1 MLMPLFWMTYV
12 GWALSELIIFR
23 RDRGA
28 TGGVAADRGSR
39 AVIIVAMVVAIVAA
53 ANLAMHLPLA
63 RLPLPRDAALI
74 VGMVVMWGGI
84 ALRLW
89 SVRTLGRF
97 FRTEVTMLDDHRL
110 IAHGPYARLRN
121 PSYAGAM
128 VTCLGF
134 GIALDNAASLA
145 IILLVPGLAFAHR
158 IRIEEAA
165 LARRFGAAWTS
176 YRARSWAL
184 LPPVW

>member
-1 MLMPLFWMTYV
+1 MTLFLMSYV
-12 GWALSELIIFR
+12 GWALSELVIFR

-28 TGGVAADRGSR
+28 MGGVAADRGSR
-39 AVIIVAMVVAIVAA
+39 TVIIVAMVVAIVAA
-53 ANLAMHLPLA
+53 VNLALHLPAA
-63 RLPLPRDAALI
+63 RLPLPRHVALL
-74 VGMVVMWGGI
+74 VGIAIMWSGI

-121 PSYAGAM
+121 PAYAGAM

-145 IILLVPGLAFAHR
+145 TILLVPGLAFAHR

-165 LARRFGAAWTS
+165 LARRFGAAWTA

>member
-1 MLMPLFWMTYV
+1 MLMPLFWVSYI
-12 GWALSELIIFR
+12 GWALSELVIFR

-28 TGGVAADRGSR
+28 TGGTPADRGSR
-39 AVIIVAMVVAIVAA
+39 MLIIIAMVGAIVAA
-53 ANLAMHLPLA
+53 VNLALHLPAA
-63 RLPLPRDAALI
+63 RLPLPRDAALV
-74 VGMVVMWGGI
+74 VGMVAMWSGI

-128 VTCLGF
+128 LTCLGF

-145 IILLVPGLAFAHR
+145 TVLLVPGLAFAHR

-165 LARRFGAAWTS
+165 LAQRFGTAWVA

-184 LPPVW
+184 LPPLW